1 MDKIKILKINKFKDK
16 RGYFFEILNNK
27 NISKEIKIKNFK
39 QLNLSYSK
47 KNVLRGLHYQIKN
60 SQGKLITVIKG
71 EIFDVM
77 LDLRNNSKTFGK
89 VFSKYVRD
97 KDNNQVWV
105 PKGFAHGFLALSKE
119 TIVIYHVS
127 EYFDSK
133 NERTILWND
142 KSLNIKWPIKTY
154 PYVSQKD
161 KKGSNFNYK
170 KKYFK
175 F

>member
-1 MDKIKILKINKFKDK
+1 
-16 RGYFFEILNNK
+16 
-27 NISKEIKIKNFK
+27 
-39 QLNLSYSK
+39 
-47 KNVLRGLHYQIKN
+47 
-60 SQGKLITVIKG
+60 
-71 EIFDVM
+71 M